1 MLFRGLGVG
10 GMRKFF
16 CVCGEIDVNL
26 RIGMNKPL
34 FSLLIALSV
43 AAGADARLTAV
54 DAFCMAPSEV
64 MPMIS
69 PVRRA
74 EMVKLFEAGVP
85 GQASPNAFGGKV
97 EVLEVSQDAIT
108 LSHATDATLTIALLP
123 AAGRDTLLMTVET
136 LPTPAPDSNVR
147 IYTRDWKPLQ
157 GLYEEP
163 AVRDWALKGRQA
175 EASEVLPFMLAE
187 GRWDPVSRE
196 LTLTPT
202 IERWIDEET
211 RPRVASMIRRSLV
224 LGWNGRKFVVR
235 K

>member
-74 EMVKLFEAGVP
+74 EMVKLFEAGVA

-97 EVLEVSQDAIT
+97 EVLEVSQDAVT